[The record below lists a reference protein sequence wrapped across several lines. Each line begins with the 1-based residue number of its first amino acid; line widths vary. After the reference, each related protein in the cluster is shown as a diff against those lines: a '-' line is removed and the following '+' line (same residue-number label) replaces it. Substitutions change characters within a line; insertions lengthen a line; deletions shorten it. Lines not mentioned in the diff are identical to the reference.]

1 MKKKVLSVIL
11 AAVCTMG
18 LMAGCGAGGSKGSTQ
33 SGAKGDSYT
42 VGISQ
47 FAEHGSL
54 DNCREGFLEGLKEEG
69 IEEGKNL
76 KVDYQNAQTD
86 TGTASTIADSF
97 VSEKVDMI
105 CAIATPCAASAYN
118 SAMNADIPTVYTAV
132 SDPVAAG
139 LAKEDGSSVGNI
151 TGSSDVLP
159 VEEQLKMIREMMPD
173 AKKIG
178 ILYTTSEANS
188 CSTIEEYKEL
198 ADKYQIPDIEKAVL
212 SCTGTTMKRTRE
224 IMLEIY
230 GEDFPYDIYAKESS
244 AIYHSRYDGGRLPM
258 KPGVVELLT
267 FLKEDGKKIAL
278 ASSTR
283 RQTVTNQLKDAGILN
298 FFDNVICGDMVEH
311 SKPAPD
317 IFLKACAE
325 LGVAPERAYAIEDSY
340 NGIRAAHA
348 GHLLPIMVPDLL
360 PANEE
365 MQEKAEVVLP
375 DLFEVIAYLK
385 GEGAC

>member
-1 MKKKVLSVIL
+1 MEKKTGYDAVVFDMDGVIFDSER
-11 AAVCTMG
+11 AVMQCW
-18 LMAGCGAGGSKGSTQ
+18 
-33 SGAKGDSYT
+33 
-42 VGISQ
+42 
-47 FAEHGSL
+47 
-54 DNCREGFLEGLKEEG
+54 
-69 IEEGKNL
+69 
-76 KVDYQNAQTD
+76 
-86 TGTASTIADSF
+86 
-97 VSEKVDMI
+97 
-105 CAIATPCAASAYN
+105 
-118 SAMNADIPTVYTAV
+118 
-132 SDPVAAG
+132 
-139 LAKEDGSSVGNI
+139 
-151 TGSSDVLP
+151 
-159 VEEQLKMIREMMPD
+159 
-173 AKKIG
+173 
-178 ILYTTSEANS
+178 
-188 CSTIEEYKEL
+188 KEL

-283 RQTVTNQLKDAGILN
+283 RQTV
-298 FFDNVICGDMVEH
+298 
-311 SKPAPD
+311 
-317 IFLKACAE
+317 FLKACAE

>member
-1 MKKKVLSVIL
+1 MSR
-11 AAVCTMG
+11 G
-18 LMAGCGAGGSKGSTQ
+18 L
-33 SGAKGDSYT
+33 GD
-42 VGISQ
+42 
-47 FAEHGSL
+47 
-54 DNCREGFLEGLKEEG
+54 
-69 IEEGKNL
+69 
-76 KVDYQNAQTD
+76 
-86 TGTASTIADSF
+86 
-97 VSEKVDMI
+97 
-105 CAIATPCAASAYN
+105 
-118 SAMNADIPTVYTAV
+118 VY
-132 SDPVAAG
+132 
-139 LAKEDGSSVGNI
+139 KR
-151 TGSSDVLP
+151 
-159 VEEQLKMIREMMPD
+159 QMQ
-173 AKKIG
+173 
-178 ILYTTSEANS
+178 
-188 CSTIEEYKEL
+188 CWKEL